1 MSSILRYIEKG
12 DARGRRRKSH
22 KNTMREREVTKRGW
36 RGQER
41 KKDEE
46 GDREMTNVWLRVRE
60 DSSWITTRAT

>member
-1 MSSILRYIEKG
+1 M
-12 DARGRRRKSH
+12 
-22 KNTMREREVTKRGW
+22 TKRGW